1 MFTGLIRHLGC
12 VRASGSSP
20 GGGGLVLQV
29 ELPAWPHEPIKGES
43 IAVNGCCLTVSSL
56 GDLEGDQVLAGFD
69 VVPGTLELTTIG
81 SLQPGDRVHLEPA
94 LKSGDPIGGHYVQ
107 GHVDGTG
114 QVRSIE
120 INGDDHRVR
129 IEVPG
134 EMLDHVIL
142 RGSICVSGVSL
153 TVSDVFD
160 DGFAVTLVP
169 ATLRETLLEDLE
181 AGDHVNIETD
191 MLVRSM
197 SQAGRDSS
205 S

>member
-12 VRASGSSP
+12 VRAAGSSP
-20 GGGGLVLQV
+20 VGGGLFLQIEV
-29 ELPAWPHEPIKGES
+29 PAWPHVPLKGES

-56 GDLEGDQVLAGFD
+56 GELEGDQLLAGFD
-69 VVPGTLELTTIG
+69 VVPGTLERTTIG

-94 LKSGDPIGGHYVQ
+94 LKAGDPIGGHYVQ

-114 QVRSIE
+114 QVRSVV

-129 IEVPG
+129 MEIPG
-134 EMLDHVIL
+134 EMLNHVIL
-142 RGSICVSGVSL
+142 RGSISVSGVSL

-169 ATLRETLLEDLE
+169 ATLRETLLGGLE
-181 AGDHVNIETD
+181 IGDHVNIETD

-197 SQAGRDSS
+197 TQAGRSS
-205 S
+205 SS